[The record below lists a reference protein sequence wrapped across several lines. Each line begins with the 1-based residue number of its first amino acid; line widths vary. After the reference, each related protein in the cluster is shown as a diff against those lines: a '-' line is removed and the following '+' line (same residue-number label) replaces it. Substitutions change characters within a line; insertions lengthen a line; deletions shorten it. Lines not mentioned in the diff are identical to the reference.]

1 MQSYVDGD
9 ALKIAR
15 MSMPQRNGRTV
26 LWMGQR
32 GHPASDILDP
42 LENALSSGKLDPS
55 QLLAGGAAPSS
66 CKSSKPAKFGNAAS
80 WGTSSLTRESGDCVW
95 SVQVTNSSCPR
106 NGMCEL
112 PQYYKKMKPVDA
124 SEVSAK
130 LRNQRFPT
138 APQSDGAYDAL
149 TTSPMGGCRDSPGP
163 ADKILYCAKT
173 FEDTWIGYRW
183 YRFVDQPGLQQMHLS
198 ATERAF
204 MQKRVE
210 TLHRLVPTSVSRW
223 INGREAAAEGLA
235 SMDPAAIA
243 TPPKGLEIGYVPIIL
258 YQGVKKPAD
267 CTDSPPSRPS
277 PTPAGETELVV

>member
-1 MQSYVDGD
+1 
-9 ALKIAR
+9 
-15 MSMPQRNGRTV
+15 
-26 LWMGQR
+26 MG

-80 WGTSSLTRESGDCVW
+80 WGTSSLTRES
-95 SVQVTNSSCPR
+95 
-106 NGMCEL
+106 
-112 PQYYKKMKPVDA
+112 A
-124 SEVSAK
+124 
-130 LRNQRFPT
+130 
-138 APQSDGAYDAL
+138 DGAYDAL